1 MTELTYLDVRK
12 LTDGGYEKLCSAL
25 SEERRA
31 KAEAHMFRRGK
42 LLSAAAGYLL
52 RRALKER
59 GLNAEAVKIV
69 YGEHGKPYLADGA
82 FYFNLS
88 HSGDIAVCAVSDC
101 EVGVDV
107 QKIKPVTRKLMTRVC
122 TPDELNSIDNAEEG
136 NDAAF
141 CRLWTVKESF
151 IKQLGAGLSL
161 PPLGLETEIGGS
173 VRIKK
178 DGAYCDV
185 CFKEYPLEGYR
196 VTACAKRGSFS
207 PHLREIEVG

>member
-1 MTELTYLDVRK
+1 MTELTYLDARK

-25 SEERRA
+25 PAERRG
-31 KAEAHMFRRGK
+31 KAEAHLSRSGK

-59 GLNAEAVKIV
+59 GLNAEAVKIT
-69 YGEHGKPYLADGA
+69 YGEHGKPYIAGGA

-107 QKIKPVTRKLMTRVC
+107 QKIKPVARKLMARVC
-122 TPDELNSIDNAEEG
+122 TPDELNFIDNAEEG
-136 NDAAF
+136 KDAAF

-161 PPLGLETEIGGS
+161 SLSGIEVEMGGS

-178 DGAYCDV
+178 DGAYRDV

-196 VTACAKRGSFS
+196 VTVCSQGGCFS
-207 PHLREIEVG
+207 PRLREIADI